1 MISRV
6 RASGASYGTPW
17 KPSMTCGP
25 DAPSPR
31 MNRPPDS
38 LSRPTA
44 VIAMSVGVREY
55 SGRMLDPICALL
67 VTAARKPMVETA
79 SAV

>member
-1 MISRV
+1 MEALDDLRPG
-6 RASGASYGTPW
+6 GAQPQ
-17 KPSMTCGP
+17 
-25 DAPSPR
+25 DEAA
-31 MNRPPDS
+31 PDS

-55 SGRMLDPICALL
+55 SGRMLDPICAFL